1 MGNNQIIIIILID
14 SRIIN
19 SSIIVS
25 EDASVVNQLTDIL
38 MQHDYTVTIEKSIVK
53 FISSML
59 EKEISLL
66 ILDLDQPQGA
76 NFDSIDIIRK
86 LRPRLPIIVL
96 SADSSLEM
104 LKILA
109 QKGVFY
115 TASKPIQAEE
125 IEEVIQAISLPH
137 AKKSISFIA

>member
-1 MGNNQIIIIILID
+1 MT
-14 SRIIN
+14 RIIK

-25 EDASVVNQLTDIL
+25 ADASVINPMTDIL
-38 MQHDYTVTIEKSIVK
+38 MQYDYTITIEKSIIK

-66 ILDLDQPQGA
+66 ILDLDQPEGP

-96 SADSSLEM
+96 SADGSLDM
-104 LKILA
+104 LKMLA

-115 TASKPIQAEE
+115 TAIKPIITEE
-125 IEEVIQAISLPH
+125 IEEVIQAIANSHNKNGKILYQT
-137 AKKSISFIA
+137 I

>member
-1 MGNNQIIIIILID
+1 MT
-14 SRIIN
+14 RIIK

-66 ILDLDQPQGA
+66 VLDLDQPQGP

-96 SADSSLEM
+96 SADGSLEM
-104 LKILA
+104 LNILV

-137 AKKSISFIA
+137 TKDSISFVA

>member
-1 MGNNQIIIIILID
+1 MT
-14 SRIIN
+14 RIIK

-38 MQHDYTVTIEKSIVK
+38 MQHDFTVTIEKSIVK

-66 ILDLDQPQGA
+66 ILDLDQPQGP

-125 IEEVIQAISLPH
+125 IEEVTQAISLPH
-137 AKKSISFIA
+137 TKNSISFIA

>member
-1 MGNNQIIIIILID
+1 
-14 SRIIN
+14 
-19 SSIIVS
+19 
-25 EDASVVNQLTDIL
+25 
-38 MQHDYTVTIEKSIVK
+38 
-53 FISSML
+53 SML

-66 ILDLDQPQGA
+66 ILDLDQPQGP

-137 AKKSISFIA
+137 TKHSISYIA